1 MISTLNVYL
10 LGGFR
15 LLYGGTPLLTVNTA
29 RLQTLLAYLVLHH
42 HTPQPRHHLAF
53 LLWPDTTEAQALTNL
68 RGLFHRLRHA
78 LPGADQFL
86 HAEIQTLQW
95 RPNASFTLDVADFEN
110 GARLS
115 NSSGMLRQA
124 VDLYG
129 GDLLPHH
136 YDEWL
141 APERDRL
148 RQACVEAL
156 ERLIFLL
163 LQEQSYRDGLHY
175 AHHLLR
181 FDPLHETAYRYLMRL
196 HALCGDR
203 AEALRVFHIC
213 ATVLRRELGVEP
225 SLATRALYESLSS
238 EELRPQV
245 MFE

>member
-1 MISTLNVYL
+1 MISVLNMYL

-15 LLYGGTPLLTVNTA
+15 LFYGGTPLLTVNTS
-29 RLQTLLAYLVLHH
+29 RLQTLLAYLVLYRYA
-42 HTPQPRHHLAF
+42 PQSRHHLAF
-53 LLWPDTTEAQALTNL
+53 LFWPDSTEAQALTNL
-68 RGLFHRLRHA
+68 RSLFHRLRQA
-78 LPGADQFL
+78 LPAADQFL
-86 HAEIQTLQW
+86 HAETQTLQW
-95 RPNASFTLDVADFEN
+95 RPDASFTLDVADFEN
-110 GARLS
+110 GARPT
-115 NSSGMLRQA
+115 NSSTALRQA
-124 VDLYG
+124 VDLYR

-163 LQEQSYRDGLHY
+163 LKELSYEDALHY

-203 AEALRVFHIC
+203 AEALRVYHTC
-213 ATVLRRELGVEP
+213 ATVLQRELGVEP
-225 SLATRALYESLSS
+225 SLATHAVYESLRA
-238 EELRPQV
+238 EQRRHQAL
-245 MFE
+245 FE